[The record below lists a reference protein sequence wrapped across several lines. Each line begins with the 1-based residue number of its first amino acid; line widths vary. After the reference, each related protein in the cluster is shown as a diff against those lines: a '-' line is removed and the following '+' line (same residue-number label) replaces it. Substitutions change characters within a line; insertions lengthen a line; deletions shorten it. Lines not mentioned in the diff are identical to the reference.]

1 MRTVVFSA
9 EVLDAIRHDRYHH
22 PHPRVQQK
30 MEVLWLK
37 SKGIPHEQIA
47 ELADVSR
54 RTVQRYVDDYLAGGL
69 ERLRRLP
76 WRGPAGA
83 LTAHQ
88 AALEDYFLENPPRS
102 TREAQAVIEQQTG
115 ICRGLT
121 QVRAFLKKL
130 STCAGARS
138 GPSRPRPTPRSK
150 RNSFEPSF
158 AHG

>member
-1 MRTVVFSA
+1 MRTVAFGP
-9 EVLDAIRHDRYHH
+9 EVLDSIRHDRYYH

-37 SKGIPHEQIA
+37 SKGFTHEEIA

-54 RTVQRYVDDYLAGGL
+54 RTVQRYLDEYLAGGL

-83 LTAHQ
+83 LEAHR

-102 TREAQAVIEQQTG
+102 TREAQAVIEHQTG
-115 ICRGLT
+115 VSRGLT
-121 QVRAFLKKL
+121 QVRAFLKKV
-130 STCAGARS
+130 STYAGARS
-138 GPSRPRPTPRSK
+138 GPSRPRPTLRSK
-150 RNSFEPSF
+150 RNSSEPSS
-158 AHG
+158 APG